1 MTAVC
6 VGRGSLSP
14 APSVPV
20 LCFWLVCPQPPQL
33 FPGPHYQILPS
44 LLVSPAL
51 SFLGCDFSSLPFIV
65 VIVDSWFLMRL
76 SCGLPSF
83 STSEV
88 DLAWC
93 FLGAGLLKKIKN
105 DLFPSPMHMM

>member
-1 MTAVC
+1 MWGGAVLAQHPLSLCC
-6 VGRGSLSP
+6 VSGWSVLSP
-14 APSVPV
+14 LSSS
-20 LCFWLVCPQPPQL
+20 
-33 FPGPHYQILPS
+33 PGPHYQILPS

-51 SFLGCDFSSLPFIV
+51 SFLGCDLSSLPFIV

-105 DLFPSPMHMM
+105 DLFPSPMHMT